1 MLRGG
6 VILGM
11 VLSWFLG
18 RLGVL
23 SWFLGRRWLVLGGF
37 LGRRWLVLGGVFGSE
52 VPIHLKEFRLDVLDL
67 GIDGNARKGLDF
79 FLHLLN
85 YLFFL
90 FVLRDHG
97 EEAATSR

>member
-6 VILGM
+6 VIVGT

-23 SWFLGRRWLVLGGF
+23 SWF

-52 VPIHLKEFRLDVLDL
+52 VPIHLKEFRLDVLDS
-67 GIDGNARKGLDF
+67 GVDGNARKGLDF